1 MPEDK
6 KKRSIG
12 VKAVVGLICLAVAA
26 AGLFFFF
33 STFQLKQILVSGS
46 TRYTDEEIRDLC
58 IYGPL
63 SYNTVLLTRLQKQ
76 VDLRDVAFLD
86 HADIVYVDKNTVR
99 IEVTETPLAGI
110 FEINDYYYY
119 FDRTGR
125 VTEVFS
131 APDEIIAERV
141 PYIYGLGASN
151 IGLEHVIE
159 FEYPEA
165 LNTIVAIKNAID
177 RYAICPD
184 SVTFDEERNI
194 TLQYDQIT
202 VLLGQDKLLEEKISR
217 ASAIMPGLE
226 GRTGTLHLE
235 TFSQDTENIV
245 FEGTANAG
253 AWINTPDGEGTDEE
267 GSAET
272 GDEPENAEEGGSDS
286 EE

>member
-1 MPEDK
+1 MEEK

-12 VKAVVGLICLAVAA
+12 FRTAVGLICLAVAA

-33 STFQLKQILVSGS
+33 STFQLKQVLVSGS
-46 TRYTDEEIRDLC
+46 TRYTDEEIRELC

-63 SYNTVLLTRLQKQ
+63 SNNTVLLTRFQKQ

-86 HADIVYVDKNTVR
+86 HADLFYVDKNTVK

-110 FEINDYYYY
+110 FEVNGYYYY
-119 FDRTGR
+119 FDRNGR
-125 VTEVFS
+125 VTEVLS
-131 APDEIIAERV
+131 SPDEIIAERV

-177 RYAICPD
+177 RYAVCPD
-184 SVTFDEERNI
+184 SVSFDGEQNI

-245 FEGTANAG
+245 FEGEANAG
-253 AWINTPDGEGTDEE
+253 AWIDTSEEESSEEAGE
-267 GSAET
+267 
-272 GDEPENAEEGGSDS
+272 EPEQTEEAGSDS
-286 EE
+286 GE

>member
-1 MPEDK
+1 MSEDK

-12 VKAVVGLICLAVAA
+12 VKAAVGLICLGVAA

-46 TRYTDEEIRDLC
+46 TRYTDEEIKDLC

-63 SYNTVLLTRLQKQ
+63 SYNTFLLTRFQKQ

-86 HADIVYVDKNTVR
+86 HADIIYVDRNTVN
-99 IEVTETPLAGI
+99 IEVTETPLAGV
-110 FEINDYYYY
+110 FEINGYYYY

-125 VTEVFS
+125 VTEVLS
-131 APDEIIAERV
+131 SPDEIIAERV

-184 SVTFDEERNI
+184 SVSFDEERNI

-245 FEGTANAG
+245 FEGVANAG
-253 AWINTPDGEGTDEE
+253 AWIDTPDEEGTDE
-267 GSAET
+267 T
-272 GDEPENAEEGGSDS
+272 GEEPEDTEEGGSDS
-286 EE
+286 GE